1 MDFIGK
7 RDKHVTV
14 WKPNRPTRGKFVE
27 NIEYIEHKPF
37 GQGLV
42 IVAHNINSLVAHINE
57 LRVFMSSSEIDILS
71 INETKLKFS
80 VDNNEIH
87 LQGFDIVGK
96 DRLTNGRNGDGVCIY
111 NLNYIIRD
119 DLSPDSLE

>member
-7 RDKHVTV
+7 RDKHVAAS
-14 WKPNRPTRGKFVE
+14 KPNHPTRGKFVE

-42 IVAHNINSLVAHINE
+42 IAAHDINSLVAHIDE
-57 LRVFMSSSEIDILS
+57 LMAFMSSSEIDILS
-71 INETKLKFS
+71 VNETKLNFS
-80 VDNNEIH
+80 VDNDEIH

-96 DRLTNGRNGDGVCIY
+96 DRLTNGRNGGACLYDTKG
-111 NLNYIIRD
+111 
-119 DLSPDSLE
+119 PT